1 MRSSKK
7 WMRMGLKARSLSQQL
22 KERSRKITALLWEV
36 SPRRALALAMKTK
49 WPRNKTAQCLEKK
62 SSSLTKRSKKANNIT
77 RSIWTKTL
85 AGSEGCPRTWNC
97 NWRDQILVL
106 SKSKSTL
113 LRCFKSLTIISNR
126 IIIFTRPEGMMN
138 HCFCRGILTIKSWL
152 MIQICSN

>member
-7 WMRMGLKARSLSQQL
+7 LMRMGLKGHSLSQLL
-22 KERSRKITALLWEV
+22 KERSLKITALLWEA

-49 WPRNKTAQCLEKK
+49 WPQNKTAQCPEKK
-62 SSSLTKRSKKANNIT
+62 SSSLMKRSKKTNNIT
-77 RSIWTKTL
+77 RSILIKTL
-85 AGSEGCPRTWNC
+85 AGSEGSPRTWNC
-97 NWRDQILVL
+97 NSRDLILVL

-126 IIIFTRPEGMMN
+126 IIIFTRLEGMMN

-152 MIQICSN
+152 MIQTCSN